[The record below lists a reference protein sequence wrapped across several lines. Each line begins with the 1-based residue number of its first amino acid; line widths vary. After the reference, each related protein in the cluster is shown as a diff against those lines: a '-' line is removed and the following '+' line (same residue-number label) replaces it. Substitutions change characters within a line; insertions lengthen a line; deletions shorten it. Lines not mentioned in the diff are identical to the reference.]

1 MATMVSTLRNWLCLT
16 FFATIPLW
24 ADVPANGSWAMF
36 GVLTLGLNAIAQYGY
51 PAAYSNLDSK
61 AAWIRTFFLDLAT
74 CAAACD
80 FFSAVKGWRWAFL
93 YGTVIARWANPVLEE
108 KKDIINASIPVS
120 QWLAVTVLLTK
131 YSVS

>member
-1 MATMVSTLRNWLCLT
+1 
-16 FFATIPLW
+16 
-24 ADVPANGSWAMF
+24 MF

-93 YGTVIARWANPVLEE
+93 YGTVITRWANPVLEE